1 MLDLHPDSGVPL
13 YLQVAEGLREAI
25 AAGIYAEDE
34 PVPSLR
40 ALASEIRVNYH
51 TIAKAYRLL
60 EDDNVIVRRRGGPYL
75 VVPRPRDEASLELLR
90 KDAEQLARRAH
101 ALGVSRNQAVTL
113 LDEAMAA
120 RQTKEE
126 SR

>member
-1 MLDLHPDSGVPL
+1 MLNLHPDSGVPL
-13 YLQVAEGLREAI
+13 YLQVAEALREAI
-25 AAGIYAEDE
+25 AAGIYPEDE

-60 EDDNVIVRRRGGPYL
+60 EDEGVIARRRGGPYL
-75 VVPRPRDEASLELLR
+75 VVPRSGDEAALELLR
-90 KDAEQLARRAH
+90 KDADQLARRAR
-101 ALGVSRNQAVTL
+101 AFGVSPEEALAL
-113 LDEAMAA
+113 LDQAMK
-120 RQTKEE
+120 TKLQKEK

>member
-1 MLDLHPDSGVPL
+1 MLELHPDSGVPL
-13 YLQVAEGLREAI
+13 YLQVAEALREAI
-25 AAGIYAEDE
+25 AAGIYPEDA

-60 EDDNVIVRRRGGPYL
+60 EDEGVIARRRGGPYL
-75 VVPRPRDEASLELLR
+75 VVSRPRDEAALELLR
-90 KDAEQLARRAH
+90 KDAEQLARRAQ
-101 ALGVSRNQAVTL
+101 AFGVSREDAVAL
-113 LDEAMAA
+113 LDQAMK
-120 RQTKEE
+120 TKPPKEK

>member
-1 MLDLHPDSGVPL
+1 MLELHPDSGVPL

-25 AAGIYAEDE
+25 AAGVYSENE

-40 ALASEIRVNYH
+40 ALSSEIRVNYH

-60 EDDNVIVRRRGGPYL
+60 EDDGVIARRRGGPYL
-75 VVPRPRDEASLELLR
+75 VVPRPRDEAALELLR

-101 ALGVSRNQAVTL
+101 ALGVSRSQATAL

-120 RQTKEE
+120 RQPKEE

>member
-101 ALGVSRNQAVTL
+101 ALGVSRSQAAAL
-113 LDEAMAA
+113 LDEAMEA
-120 RQTKEE
+120 RKTKEE
-126 SR
+126 TR